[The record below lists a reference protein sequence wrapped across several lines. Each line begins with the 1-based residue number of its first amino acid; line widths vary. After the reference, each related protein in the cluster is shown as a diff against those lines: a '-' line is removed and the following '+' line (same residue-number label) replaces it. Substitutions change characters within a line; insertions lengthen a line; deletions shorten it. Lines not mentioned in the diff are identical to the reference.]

1 MVNTHDTVEAISN
14 FLKAIS
20 ELDTH
25 WEQICSDISKTDM
38 ETEDILHEL
47 ELSRLNAS
55 EGYYWAS
62 QLQDVRKRRRDS
74 KDQQSTLLP
83 FKQWADRQ
91 KSLTIDLYK
100 TLNSMKNVVKM
111 KDVRV
116 YHPRVRTD
124 LKLCKVLEG

>member
-1 MVNTHDTVEAISN
+1 MNTHDTVEAISN
-14 FLKAIS
+14 FLKAMS
-20 ELDTH
+20 ELDNQ
-25 WEQICSDISKTDM
+25 WEQICSDISKADL
-38 ETEDILHEL
+38 ETEDILHEI

-55 EGYYWAS
+55 EGYHWAS
-62 QLQDVRKRRRDS
+62 QLQKVRKRRRDS
-74 KDQQSTLLP
+74 KDQQSTLQP

-111 KDVRV
+111 KDIRV